1 MDSKWYFIHVTSLI
15 FRTGDDL
22 EIHTWDVEGK
32 HKEKIL
38 TLEQAPIDF
47 DWFKSGKD
55 QLLAIACSDGS
66 FVLATGAKRIDS
78 KVPEAHEG
86 AVISI
91 KWSYD
96 GAALA
101 TAGEDGL
108 IKLWS
113 KSGVYRSTLVNSS
126 KAIYG
131 IVWSPDNNIL
141 YCSDK
146 NLYIQPTTPGK
157 KATHWKAHDGIVLCC
172 DWSPANNLIISGGE
186 DLKYR
191 VWDSYGRQ
199 LYCSAAYDHVI
210 TSIKWNP
217 SGEIFAVGSFEMIR
231 ICDKSGWSHSFNKHE
246 GGSLMK
252 LSWNRDGTV
261 VGGAGG
267 NGSVLFG
274 YIVDRSLNC
283 GNIEIS
289 LDETNKINVVDCL
302 HEMNDELDFKDW
314 VVQMSLKH
322 GHLIVATTT

>member
-1 MDSKWYFIHVTSLI
+1 M
-15 FRTGDDL
+15 
-22 EIHTWDVEGK
+22 
-32 HKEKIL
+32 
-38 TLEQAPIDF
+38 
-47 DWFKSGKD
+47 
-55 QLLAIACSDGS
+55 AIACSDGS
-66 FVLATGAKRIDS
+66 IVLATGAKRIDS

-86 AVISI
+86 AVIAI

-113 KSGVYRSTLVNSS
+113 KSGVYRSTLVNGS

-191 VWDSYGRQ
+191 VWDSYGR
-199 LYCSAAYDHVI
+199 
-210 TSIKWNP
+210 
-217 SGEIFAVGSFEMIR
+217 
-231 ICDKSGWSHSFNKHE
+231 
-246 GGSLMK
+246 
-252 LSWNRDGTV
+252 
-261 VGGAGG
+261 
-267 NGSVLFG
+267 
-274 YIVDRSLNC
+274 
-283 GNIEIS
+283 
-289 LDETNKINVVDCL
+289 
-302 HEMNDELDFKDW
+302 
-314 VVQMSLKH
+314 
-322 GHLIVATTT
+322 